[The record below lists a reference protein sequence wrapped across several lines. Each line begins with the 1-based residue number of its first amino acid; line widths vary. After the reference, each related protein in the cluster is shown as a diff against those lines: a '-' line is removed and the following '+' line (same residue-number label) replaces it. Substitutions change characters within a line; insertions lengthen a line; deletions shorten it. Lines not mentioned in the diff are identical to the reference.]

1 MPNSCWFLVS
11 PLIDLYY
18 LNPYWFITLQHTY
31 KHTYAQTTNMWT
43 FWNNVCT
50 SLFCTEMSLRTL
62 LQTSWFTS
70 DSFQNEAQKWP
81 CQRFYRATRPRW
93 RRWVLCTEEV
103 CGGGIDHPQTLLIT
117 GRRAI
122 YPSSNKTLTLTSY
135 LWQNDGLGEGWVGRL
150 EDPWIFGWVSKR
162 FLKPLPREIFDLPQ
176 RLESI
181 HLLIS
186 VALLILFY
194 AKMRLIFAV
203 VCPSCPCKI
212 YFPSGNKVCLTEHQG
227 SNIRNIDD
235 GGRAESPWKR
245 CIDVEYI

>member
-103 CGGGIDHPQTLLIT
+103 CGGGI
-117 GRRAI
+117 
-122 YPSSNKTLTLTSY
+122 

-162 FLKPLPREIFDLPQ
+162 FLKPLPREIFDLSQ
-176 RLESI
+176 RLNPSI
-181 HLLIS
+181 FWSVLHCWSWSTPRCDSFSLLFVQVVLARFSFLVEIKS
-186 VALLILFY
+186 ALLS
-194 AKMRLIFAV
+194 ARGRL
-203 VCPSCPCKI
+203 SET
-212 YFPSGNKVCLTEHQG
+212 LTTLEEQNRREKG
-227 SNIRNIDD
+227 
-235 GGRAESPWKR
+235 
-245 CIDVEYI
+245 V